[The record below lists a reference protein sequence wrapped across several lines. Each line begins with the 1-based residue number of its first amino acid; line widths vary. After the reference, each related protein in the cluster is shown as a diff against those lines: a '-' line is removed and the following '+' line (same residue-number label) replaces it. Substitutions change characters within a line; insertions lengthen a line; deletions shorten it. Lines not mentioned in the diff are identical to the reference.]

1 MSENLSLEELFNVL
15 LGAIKSKDIQIS
27 TNQIMI
33 DGLKTRLLDLE
44 AKVAGIEKSVLGGFE
59 RLLQNDSDALLI
71 NTKEKKIKSKGTTGG
86 DRIKNELLAEG
97 SYTFTN
103 IDTQATIPVTVINA
117 GGVIIDDA
125 IPAGT
130 YTYVKN

>member
-1 MSENLSLEELFNVL
+1 MSENLSLEEVFNVL
-15 LGAIKSKDIQIS
+15 LEAIKSKDIQIS

-44 AKVAGIEKSVLGGFE
+44 VKVAGIEKSVLGGFE
-59 RLLQNDSDALLI
+59 RLLQNDSDVLLI
-71 NTKEKKIKSKGTTGG
+71 NTKEKKIKSKGTNGG

-103 IDTQATIPVTVINA
+103 IDTQSTIPVTVLNA